1 MILPARGMN
10 HFLTK
15 HPNAMNYTLITG
27 ASYGIGAAL
36 ARRCAGEGLDL
47 ILVARSAE
55 QIEVLAQELTQEF
68 EITVHP
74 LVRDLLAPRAAE
86 ELYQTCHDA
95 GWSVRVL
102 INNAGAG
109 VWGPFVEVPL
119 NELLATM
126 RLNEQV
132 LVELC
137 YHFLPMLRNE
147 VNAHILNVGSTASY
161 QPLPY
166 FSVYAATKAFVRSFT
181 RSLRVELHPLGV
193 NVTCLN
199 PGPTQSHFFRR
210 AGFAQMDDSQFLMD
224 PVEVADGA
232 IRGMLAHKPEV
243 VPGFSNQLGIYLSK
257 YLPPSVTQQVIKTYF
272 KPRGKDLEKLTDS

>member
-1 MILPARGMN
+1 MSRFFNN
-10 HFLTK
+10 HA
-15 HPNAMNYTLITG
+15 NAMNYTLITG
-27 ASYGIGAAL
+27 ASYGIGEAL
-36 ARRCAGEGLDL
+36 ARRCAGEGFDL

-55 QIEVLAQELTQEF
+55 RIEELAQELSQEF
-68 EITVHP
+68 EITVHS
-74 LVRDLLAPRAAE
+74 LVRDLLAPHAAE

-109 VWGPFVEVPL
+109 VWGPFAEVPL
-119 NELLATM
+119 SEQLATM

-137 YHFLPMLRNE
+137 YRFLPMLKAE
-147 VNAHILNVGSTASY
+147 ADAHIMNVGSTASY

-166 FSVYAATKAFVRSFT
+166 FSVYAATKAFVRLFT
-181 RSLRVELHPLGV
+181 RSLRVELQPIGI

-199 PGPTQSHFFRR
+199 PGPTQSQFFRR
-210 AGFAQMDDSQFLMD
+210 AGFTQVDTSQFLMD
-224 PVEVADGA
+224 PAEVADGA

-243 VPGFSNQLGIYLSK
+243 VPGFSNQLGTYLSK
-257 YLPPSVTQQVIKTYF
+257 YLPPSITQQVIKTYF
-272 KPRGKDLEKLTDS
+272 KPRGKDIEKLTDA